1 MLDNRNLGT
10 SFDFSVHIYEQK
22 GNSLKRGGTIVKQ
35 LLEQQYGIVTEEEVN
50 LGRYKAFKRSDEF
63 YLIIPTGNIENEEL
77 SELEK
82 ITVHLMNNG
91 DRHVAAFVQTK
102 EGALTS
108 KWNET
113 NICVLFARHVQ
124 PSKRMNPGRKLAKL
138 HYRGRSIPFQVKK
151 ISRIGQWKQLWET
164 RLDQMERV
172 WKEKLFQQPE
182 NEFEKMFLESFP
194 YYMGLTENAI
204 QYLVD
209 TEMDDE
215 PVASDGGTVCHER
228 FSEDLWT
235 SNYYKNPFDWVFDHS
250 SRDIA
255 EWIRGRYFANIKT
268 YEPDVK
274 QFLNDYQSISPL
286 SSFSW
291 RLLFSRILFPLHF
304 YECVESY
311 YITNSEQQ
319 RHMLEDHFLKFLS
332 QSGEYERFLG
342 SFYQLAGVPVLK
354 YKIPRPEWLARS

>member
-1 MLDNRNLGT
+1 MQKFEGGGSMLR
-10 SFDFSVHIYEQK
+10 
-22 GNSLKRGGTIVKQ
+22 Q
-35 LLEQQYGIVTEEEVN
+35 LLIQHYGIITEEEVN
-50 LGRYKAFKRSDEF
+50 VGRYKACKRNGEI
-63 YLIIPTGNIENEEL
+63 YLVIPVGSLENEEL
-77 SELEK
+77 SELEQ
-82 ITVHLMNNG
+82 IAVHLMNKG
-91 DRHVAAFVQTK
+91 DRHVAAFVHTK

-108 KWNET
+108 NWNEK
-113 NICVLFARHVQ
+113 NVCVLLARNVQ
-124 PSKRMNPGRKLAKL
+124 PLKKISPGRKLAKL
-138 HYRGRSIPFQVKK
+138 HYRGRTIPFQVKK
-151 ISRIGQWKQLWET
+151 IARIGQWKILWEK
-164 RLDQMERV
+164 RLDQMERI

-209 TEMDDE
+209 TELDAE

-228 FSEDLWT
+228 FSESLWT
-235 SNYYKNPFDWVFDHS
+235 SHYFKNPFDWVFDHS

-286 SSFSW
+286 SPFSW
-291 RLLFSRILFPLHF
+291 RLLYSRILFPLHF
-304 YECVESY
+304 FDCVESY
-311 YITNSEQQ
+311 YITNSEQE

-332 QSGEYERFLG
+332 QSSEYERFLG
-342 SFYQLAGVPVLK
+342 NFYQLAEVPVQK
-354 YKIPRPEWLARS
+354 YQIPRPEWLARP